1 MAKILEQ
8 TDRVNNIDALK
19 SLMQRKGLSMRFLW
33 VLLTKVKL
41 KQARDLIMAAI
52 IVRTM
57 RRIVNEEVKIGSTI
71 KKSSTSIGLLGNFG
85 NSVAGQTVASSSIF
99 RRPSHK
105 KDTRESMT
113 EAKQSTAR
121 AG

>member
-1 MAKILEQ
+1 MH
-8 TDRVNNIDALK
+8 
-19 SLMQRKGLSMRFLW
+19 RKGLSMRFLW

-41 KQARDLIMAAI
+41 KQARELIMAAI

-71 KKSSTSIGLLGNFG
+71 KKSNSLFNNIG
-85 NSVAGQTVASSSIF
+85 NSAAGHQTVSSASIL
-99 RRPSHK
+99 RKPSHK
-105 KDTRESMT
+105 KNTRESMT
-113 EAKQSTAR
+113 EIKQSTAR